1 MKTGD
6 VKQEL
11 QSVGGVEKKTD
22 NHLITDLGVKIHN
35 LVTDSREIKP
45 GDTFLACVGNKLD
58 ACEFIPQAISA
69 GANAILWERHH
80 DFSWNPGWQVP
91 NLPIDGLRKKTGIIA
106 DQVYGHPT
114 QKLWVIGVTGT
125 NGKTSCS
132 HWIAQ
137 AMGALGR
144 KTAVIGTLGDG
155 FLGALMTTANTTP
168 DGVQL
173 QKRMA
178 YFLKQNAECVTME
191 VSSHGIKEERISG
204 TTFSVAL
211 FTNLT
216 RDHLDYHK
224 NMKEYGAVKARLFH
238 WPGLKYAVLNMDDEF
253 GVKLSQQ
260 LESTHTKVIGYGF
273 KELKTCDIETLK
285 IRMLKGINLKS
296 SIDGLEFDVE
306 FGSERTKFKTRV
318 VGRFNASNL
327 LSVMAT
333 LIASDVKL
341 VDAVQVMQQV
351 QSVTGRMERLG
362 GQEQPLVVVDYAHSP
377 DALEK
382 VLTTLRD
389 ILNKPKDQNKT
400 RTKDKKLV
408 CVFGCGGERDRGK
421 RPMLGK
427 VASKLADE
435 VIITCDNPRSENPR
449 NIINEIAA
457 AADPNYYIEEDRA
470 MAIYRA
476 ISSARKGDIV
486 LIAGKG
492 HEMYQEIGGQ
502 RLPFNDKE
510 VARQVLQGLVKQKVR
525 MQA

>member
-6 VKQEL
+6 VKKEL
-11 QSVGGVEKKTD
+11 QSAGGVEKKSD
-22 NHLITDLGVKIHN
+22 DHLITDLGVKIHN
-35 LVTDSREIKP
+35 LVTDSREVKP
-45 GDTFLACVGNKLD
+45 GDTFLACVGNKFD

-155 FLGALMTTANTTP
+155 FLGALMTTTNTTP

-173 QKRMA
+173 QKRIA
-178 YFLKQNAECVTME
+178 YFLKQNTECVAME

-224 NMKEYGAVKARLFH
+224 DMKEYGAVKARLFH

-253 GVKLSQQ
+253 GVELAQQ
-260 LESTHTKVIGYGF
+260 LEATHTKVIGYGF
-273 KELKTCDIETLK
+273 KELKTFDIETLK
-285 IRMLKGINLKS
+285 IRMLKGSNLKS

-351 QSVTGRMERLG
+351 QPVMGRMERLG

-382 VLTTLRD
+382 VLTTLRE

-400 RTKDKKLV
+400 RTKDTKLV

-435 VIITCDNPRSENPR
+435 VIITSDNPRSENPR

-457 AADPNYYIEEDRA
+457 AADANYYIEEDRA

-492 HEMYQEIGGQ
+492 HEMYQEIRGQ
-502 RLPFNDKE
+502 RLPFSDTE
-510 VARQVLQGLVKQKVR
+510 VARQVLQGLVKQEVR
-525 MQA
+525 VQA